1 MIFVDSWAWIAL
13 ADKDDPYHRK
23 AKAQH
28 KKLTRARHQYV
39 TTDYVLSETI
49 TYLYDAL
56 RPAQAQGFINTVLAA
71 IDAGAYVLVHLSSDQ
86 FRAAWRLRQKYQDKP
101 DISFVDFTSMV
112 VMQDLNI
119 ADVFTGPAR
128 GAVLGRRDNWNI
140 LNSYGRLLF
149 SFWWPRFC

>member
-28 KKLTRARHQYV
+28 KKLTRARQQYV

-56 RPAQAQGFINTVLAA
+56 RPHKLKGSLTRFWLLSLVKSTKEMSGLSWYFCRSRQA
-71 IDAGAYVLVHLSSDQ
+71 
-86 FRAAWRLRQKYQDKP
+86 
-101 DISFVDFTSMV
+101 
-112 VMQDLNI
+112 
-119 ADVFTGPAR
+119 AR
-128 GAVLGRRDNWNI
+128 NW
-140 LNSYGRLLF
+140 SEEK
-149 SFWWPRFC
+149 

>member
-28 KKLTRARHQYV
+28 KKLTRARQQYV

-56 RPAQAQGFINTVLAA
+56 RPAQA
-71 IDAGAYVLVHLSSDQ
+71 
-86 FRAAWRLRQKYQDKP
+86 
-101 DISFVDFTSMV
+101 
-112 VMQDLNI
+112 
-119 ADVFTGPAR
+119 
-128 GAVLGRRDNWNI
+128 
-140 LNSYGRLLF
+140 
-149 SFWWPRFC
+149 